1 MGGSGGGSGSGKTT
15 IRYASYIEDKHEDF
29 LDTVA
34 NYRADLT
41 DESPFA
47 DYEDVEVDDA
57 FFGAGY
63 TISNYA
69 SLFETYGDYML
80 GVDIDALWTSVF
92 ADTVNS
98 PEVDAVIDAEMA
110 LMDDDIE
117 TNTIPRMQLGMRD
130 INSVLGSSFVVGKAI
145 IEDARAKALAKF
157 DAEIRYKL
165 IPIAESRWRS
175 QLQWNQQV
183 VTVYAELMKLYYA
196 VKTDVN
202 EANYSFAA
210 KDKLWPFTV
219 LDFER
224 AALGALQG
232 AINEKRDVAG
242 SSTAAKTISGALSG
256 AALGA
261 QVSGGN
267 PYATGAGAVI
277 GGLAGAFSK

>member
-1 MGGSGGGSGSGKTT
+1 
-15 IRYASYIEDKHEDF
+15 
-29 LDTVA
+29 
-34 NYRADLT
+34 
-41 DESPFA
+41 
-47 DYEDVEVDDA
+47 
-57 FFGAGY
+57 
-63 TISNYA
+63 
-69 SLFETYGDYML
+69 
-80 GVDIDALWTSVF
+80 
-92 ADTVNS
+92 
-98 PEVDAVIDAEMA
+98 
-110 LMDDDIE
+110 
-117 TNTIPRMQLGMRD
+117 
-130 INSVLGSSFVVGKAI
+130 
-145 IEDARAKALAKF
+145 
-157 DAEIRYKL
+157 
-165 IPIAESRWRS
+165 
-175 QLQWNQQV
+175 V

-242 SSTAAKTISGALSG
+242 ASTAAKTISGALSG